1 MQHKRSCARE
11 QLIYD
16 LRVFDQDTEEL
27 AGYLIDISD
36 KGAMIVSES
45 PISPNRVFHLT
56 LEAPKEITNF
66 PSMDIEAV
74 SVWQNSQTH
83 PIFFDTGFRFSSV
96 SEQNKH
102 CIHQLIE
109 QFKL

>member
-1 MQHKRSCARE
+1 MLHKRSCVRE

-27 AGYLIDISD
+27 AGYLIDISER
-36 KGAMIVSES
+36 GAMIVSET

-56 LEAPKEITNF
+56 LEAPKEVENC
-66 PSMDIEAV
+66 PSMDLDAV

-83 PIFFDTGFRFSSV
+83 PIFFDTGFRFASV

-102 CIHQLIE
+102 RINQLIE